1 MSSNVRGEVRS
12 DEVSPQWDLCCG
24 PCDKYEYLY
33 LYCIVRFPQLNMRF
47 LRKLQQFVR
56 DVEVGI
62 LLTL

>member
-1 MSSNVRGEVRS
+1 MRFRRSGIYVVVPVINMSI
-12 DEVSPQWDLCCG
+12 
-24 PCDKYEYLY
+24 YI
-33 LYCIVRFPQLNMRF
+33 CIVRFPQLNMRF